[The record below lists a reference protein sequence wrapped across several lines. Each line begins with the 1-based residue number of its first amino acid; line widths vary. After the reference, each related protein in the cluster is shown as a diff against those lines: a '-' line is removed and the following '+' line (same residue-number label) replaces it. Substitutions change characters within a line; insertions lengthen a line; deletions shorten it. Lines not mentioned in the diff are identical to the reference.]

1 MYTDVLQLEEELD
14 KLVYDFGFQVADL
27 VISGR
32 APHRVFRVF
41 IDRVDGGRV
50 TISDC
55 SSISRQVA
63 LFLEMKGV
71 YDKDCSLEMSSAGLD
86 RVLKRPRDFERFLGS
101 EVRVTHHDG
110 VRKETVTG
118 ELTSFNDE
126 QLLLTPT
133 NGVPGATPV
142 RSISL
147 KAIDRVQ
154 LVPKVEF

>member
-1 MYTDVLQLEEELD
+1 LEDELD
-14 KLVYDFGFQVADL
+14 KLLYDFGFQVADL
-27 VISGR
+27 VVAGR
-32 APHRVFRVF
+32 APNRVFRVF
-41 IDRVDGGRV
+41 VDRVDGGRV
-50 TISDC
+50 TLADC
-55 SSISRQVA
+55 GALSRQVT

-71 YDKDCSLEMSSAGLD
+71 YDQHCSLELGSAGLD

-110 VRKETVTG
+110 VRKETLTG

-133 NGVPGATPV
+133 SGVPGATPV
-142 RSISL
+142 RAISL
-147 KAIDRVQ
+147 RSVDRVQ